1 LSKIK
6 ITLNREAVRDLLKGE
21 EMKAILQERAT
32 EIRNRCGDGY
42 EQDFYVGKNRG
53 NAMVWAATSAARK
66 DNLANNTILKAVKG

>member
-6 ITLNREAVRDLLKGE
+6 IILNREAVRDLLKGE

>member
-1 LSKIK
+1 
-6 ITLNREAVRDLLKGE
+6 VRDLLKGE

>member
-1 LSKIK
+1 MSKIK

>member
-1 LSKIK
+1 MSKIK
-6 ITLNREAVRDLLKGE
+6 IILNREAVRDLLKGE